1 VSETLRY
8 VLSFGVSLAA
18 ALVLTPLAA
27 KAAHRVGALDT
38 PEGHK
43 THTAI
48 TPYLGGVAVMVA
60 LIAVGAIAGAMSPDG
75 QLLTIV
81 AGAIVLTT
89 VGLIDDLGGG
99 LSPVIRVG
107 LEAAAGL
114 ALWLVGVQAG
124 VFAIDGLDMVL
135 TVVWVVAVVNAF
147 NMTDNMDGLAGGVAA
162 ASALGIAIVTAL
174 QGDYLMASF
183 AFAVVGASLGFL
195 RYNFPPARIFLGD
208 AGSMLLGF
216 LVAAL
221 TLHLDLAASYD
232 WTRLTVIAL
241 LAFVPMTDLTVV
253 VVARLLGR
261 RPVWLGGTDHTS
273 HRLAHRGL
281 SRRGVALLIP
291 GLQLACS
298 ALAVAVAV
306 VDTPAFTN
314 AVMIGGVAV
323 WAAALVVLV
332 RLPHPIVLERETG
345 PAEAEPVVV
354 LPVSE
359 DRSLRP

>member
-1 VSETLRY
+1 MSETLRY
-8 VLSFGVSLAA
+8 LLSFGASLGV

-27 KAAHRVGALDT
+27 RAAHRVGALDE
-38 PEGHK
+38 PAGHK
-43 THTAI
+43 THATV
-48 TPYLGGVAVMVA
+48 TPYLGGIAVMVA
-60 LIAVGAIAGAMSPDG
+60 LVVVGVVASAGHPGS

-81 AGAIVLTT
+81 AGAVVMTA
-89 VGLIDDLGGG
+89 VGLLDDLGGG
-99 LSPVIRVG
+99 LSPMIRLG
-107 LEAAAGL
+107 LEASAGV
-114 ALWLVGVQAG
+114 ALWLVGIQAG
-124 VFAIDGLDMVL
+124 VFAVDALDLIV

-162 ASALGIAIVTAL
+162 ASALGVAVVTAMH
-174 QGDYLMASF
+174 GDYLMASF
-183 AFAVVGASLGFL
+183 AFAVTGASVGFL
-195 RYNFPPARIFLGD
+195 RWNFPPARIFLGD

-221 TLHLDLAASYD
+221 TLHLDLASSYD
-232 WTRLTVIAL
+232 LTRLTVIAL

-261 RPVWLGGTDHTS
+261 RPVWLGATDHTS
-273 HRLAHRGL
+273 HRLAELGL
-281 SRRGVALLIP
+281 SRRQVALTIP

-298 ALAVAVAV
+298 ALAVAVAA
-306 VDTPAFTN
+306 VDSPGFTN
-314 AVMIGGVAV
+314 TVAIAGVAT
-323 WAAALVVLV
+323 WAGALVSLV

-354 LPVSE
+354 LPASE